1 MKMLMPRLFQ
11 RSGQRPGLAR
21 PRRDRRRG
29 AAAVEFALVLPLF
42 VTVLFG
48 VIEYGWV
55 FYQNFN
61 VASSVRD
68 GLRVGV
74 TVAQV
79 ASPDPKATAVKRTQD
94 LLTAVGINPA
104 SVTLNATYNGTPPS
118 KTLSLSASTPYKAL
132 IGFVPVPSTIAYSMT
147 MLLELQ

>member
-1 MKMLMPRLFQ
+1 MTKQPAG
-11 RSGQRPGLAR
+11 RSALRPLAK
-21 PRRDRRRG
+21 RDGRRG
-29 AAAVEFALVLPLF
+29 AAAVEFALVLPLL

-74 TVAQV
+74 TVALA
-79 ASPDPKATAVKRTQD
+79 ASPDPKASAIKKTQD
-94 LLTAVGINPA
+94 LLTGVGINPA
-104 SVTLNATYNGTPPS
+104 SVTINATYNGSPPS
-118 KTLSLSASTPYKAL
+118 KTLTLSASMPYKAI
-132 IGFVPVPSTIAYSMT
+132 IGFVPAPSTIAYSMT

>member
-1 MKMLMPRLFQ
+1 MNMSKQAR
-11 RSGQRPGLAR
+11 RRPSVPAK
-21 PRRDRRRG
+21 RDRRRG

-42 VTVLFG
+42 AAMLFG
-48 VIEYGWV
+48 VIEYGWF

-74 TVAQV
+74 TVAQA
-79 ASPDPKATAVKRTQD
+79 ASPDPKATSVKKTQD
-94 LLTAVGINPA
+94 LLTGVGINPA
-104 SVTLNATYNGTPPS
+104 SVTINAIYNGSTPS
-118 KTLSLSASTPYKAL
+118 KTLTLSATMPYKPI
-132 IGFVPVPSTIAYSMT
+132 IGFVPAPANIGYSMT